1 MTRGLECLLR
11 VGVGGGFAA
20 ANPHQKNV
28 TNCHSERSEKSTLKI
43 FPTNYFYRIA
53 VFCKKIFQ
61 HFTFSHCL
69 IFANLRPNYFLP
81 DTIMLVKV
89 YGSAIQG
96 VDAITITVEVNIG
109 KGVNFFLV
117 GLADSAV
124 KESQQRIESA
134 LTFNGFRLPGK
145 KIVINMAP
153 ADIRKEGS
161 AYDLTIAMGVLA
173 ASEQIK
179 SENIEQYIIMGE
191 LSLDG
196 GLQPIRGALP
206 IAIEARNKGFKGFIL
221 PAQNAREAAIVN
233 DVNVYGVENIKQVI
247 DFFNGDKILE
257 PTIIDTRDEFYSS
270 LNEYEFD
277 FADVKGQENIKR
289 ALEIAAAGGH
299 NVILI
304 GPPGS
309 GKTMLAKRLPSILPP
324 LNLHEALETTKIHSV
339 AGRMQRETSLI
350 SIRPFRSPHHT
361 ISDVAL
367 VGGGQNPQP
376 GEISLAHNGVLF
388 LDELPEFKR
397 SVLEVMRQPIE
408 DRVVTI
414 SRARFSVEYPAS
426 FMLIAAMNPCPC
438 GYYNHPEMDCVC
450 GPGIVQK
457 YLNKISGPLLDRID
471 IHVEVT
477 PVPFR
482 ELTEARTSEKSES
495 VRKRV
500 EKARLVQEE
509 RYNENKGIH
518 CNAQMSSK
526 LLRQICKVDDAG
538 HNLLKNAMEKLS
550 LSARAYDRILKVS
563 RTIADLDE
571 SPDIKNEHLAEAIHY
586 RSLDRASWGV

>member
-1 MTRGLECLLR
+1 M
-11 VGVGGGFAA
+11 
-20 ANPHQKNV
+20 K
-28 TNCHSERSEKSTLKI
+28 
-43 FPTNYFYRIA
+43 
-53 VFCKKIFQ
+53 
-61 HFTFSHCL
+61 L
-69 IFANLRPNYFLP
+69 IK
-81 DTIMLVKV
+81 T

-96 VDAITITVEVNIG
+96 VDAITITVEVNVDT
-109 KGVNFFLV
+109 GVNFFMV
-117 GLADSAV
+117 GLPDSAV

-134 LTFNGFRLPGK
+134 LSYIGYRLPGK

-161 AYDLTIAMGVLA
+161 AYDLTIATGILA
-173 ASEQIK
+173 ASDQIG
-179 SENIEQYIIMGE
+179 STNIDRYIIMGE

-206 IAIEARNKGFKGFIL
+206 IAIEARKKGFEGFIL
-221 PAQNAREAAIVN
+221 PKQNAREAAIVG
-233 DVNVYGVENIKQVI
+233 DIKVYGVENIKEVI
-247 DFFNGDKILE
+247 DFFNGEKKLE
-257 PTIIDTRDEFYSS
+257 QTIINTRDEFYAS

-277 FADVKGQENIKR
+277 FMDVKGQENIKR

-299 NVILI
+299 NAILI

-339 AGRMQRETSLI
+339 AGRMSRSTSLI
-350 SIRPFRSPHHT
+350 AVRPFRAPHHT

-367 VGGGQNPQP
+367 VGGGTNPQP

-397 SVLEVMRQPIE
+397 TVLEVLRQPIE

-426 FMLIAAMNPCPC
+426 FMLVAAMNPCPC
-438 GYYNHPEMDCVC
+438 GYYNHPTIQCMC

-471 IHVEVT
+471 IHVEVV
-477 PVPFR
+477 PVPFK
-482 ELTEARTSEKSES
+482 ELSEARNGEKSAQ
-495 VRKRV
+495 VRERV
-500 EKARLVQEE
+500 VKARKIQEE
-509 RYNENKGIH
+509 RYQEKKNIH
-518 CNAQMSSK
+518 CNAQMTSK
-526 LLRQICKVDDAG
+526 QLREICKIDSTG
-538 HNLLKNAMEKLS
+538 QLMLKNAMEKLS

-563 RTIADLDE
+563 RTIADLE
-571 SPDIKNEHLAEAIHY
+571 GSAGILSEHLAEAIHY
-586 RSLDRASWGV
+586 RSLDRESWGK